1 MYLFDSKINNNN
13 NNNEKKT
20 HNKKIFTDISCIQY
34 IKPWLYSLS
43 MGFILLKMM
52 LLKMHIHTH
61 LDVGIHLFDGLPSIS
76 YERSQETV
84 CIIVNND
91 NENEKRS

>member
-13 NNNEKKT
+13 NNEKNTQRK
-20 HNKKIFTDISCIQY
+20 DIYGYFLHTIHKAKLEYGIHSIENDAFKNAY
-34 IKPWLYSLS
+34 T
-43 MGFILLKMM
+43 
-52 LLKMHIHTH
+52 HTH

-76 YERSQETV
+76 YERSQEAV